1 MYKEMFKT
9 FSMEVSDVK
18 IPRNAKSKQYFYL
31 KLQQGDK
38 EVRLIFLCQGKLEK
52 FKQEMN

>member
-1 MYKEMFKT
+1 MFKT